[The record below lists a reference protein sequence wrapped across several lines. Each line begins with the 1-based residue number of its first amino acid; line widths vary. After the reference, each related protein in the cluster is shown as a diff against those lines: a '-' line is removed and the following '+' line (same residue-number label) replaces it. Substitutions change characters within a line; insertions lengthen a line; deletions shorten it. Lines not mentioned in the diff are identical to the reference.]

1 MIFENQLSKGNNS
14 KKIINNSKINNS
26 KIKINNMK
34 KHNNFTQAQGGVF
47 MHNQISI
54 VKTGSMREIFLD
66 EALEKGK
73 RKMKEVVFMI
83 LDCPSPSGG
92 PWNNRNNR
100 NNLFLFLFLLSF
112 VVFRIFFYPKIN
124 MKKRGYFLI
133 YIVTIFFCVFLF
145 FIFYA
150 RRPGLVTYAKRPVV
164 VAIFFFCLFVFYFL

>member
-1 MIFENQLSKGNNS
+1 MDNQLSIGNNS

-133 YIVTIFFCVFLF
+133 YIVTIFFL
-145 FIFYA
+145 
-150 RRPGLVTYAKRPVV
+150 
-164 VAIFFFCLFVFYFL
+164 CLFVFYFLC

>member
-1 MIFENQLSKGNNS
+1 MDNQLSIGNNS
-14 KKIINNSKINNS
+14 KKN
-26 KIKINNMK
+26 
-34 KHNNFTQAQGGVF
+34 NNFTQAQGGLF

-100 NNLFLFLFLLSF
+100 NNLFFVSFCFLFSAGPCN
-112 VVFRIFFYPKIN
+112 I
-124 MKKRGYFLI
+124 
-133 YIVTIFFCVFLF
+133 C
-145 FIFYA
+145 
-150 RRPGLVTYAKRPVV
+150 
-164 VAIFFFCLFVFYFL
+164 